1 MDDAAAHKDAPSVL
15 TEIPRYAIGPAP
27 ASGADPDAPRTML
40 PDGIPPLNRAL
51 FALTLLT
58 TTMAGAYVAGA
69 NLSLRHPL
77 SFIASLPMG
86 LSFSL
91 PLMAILLAHEM
102 GHYVTARRNGVN
114 TSLPY
119 FIPAPFPSVFFIGT
133 FGAFIRLRQ
142 MPQNRRVMFDIGA
155 AGPWAGMM
163 IALPCVMI
171 GLHLSEI
178 QPLTQAAGGLEL
190 GNSLLFYGLSRWML
204 GVDPNLVNVNL
215 SPIAFAGWLG
225 FLVTMLNLLPVGQF
239 DGGHVLYALTPRHHR
254 KVSTIFVL
262 GCVLMAVIPL
272 ALGRSFW
279 AGWLL
284 WAVIAVALGLGHPST
299 FDRDAPLGSSRTFAA
314 WLTVALFVVTFM
326 PSPISI
332 SAPSDTPEQQPDQ
345 SQSYSVRYHAPA
357 AVTPR
362 SVVTIPI

>member
-1 MDDAAAHKDAPSVL
+1 MEDAAAYRNAPNVL
-15 TEIPRYAIGPAP
+15 TEIPRYAAGLAPSLGPE
-27 ASGADPDAPRTML
+27 PRGLRAML
-40 PDGIPPLNRAL
+40 PDGIPPLNLAL
-51 FALTLLT
+51 FAITLLT

-69 NLSLRHPL
+69 DLLWWHPIA
-77 SFIASLPMG
+77 FITALAVG

-102 GHYVTARRNGVN
+102 GHYVTARRSGVN

-119 FIPAPFPSVFFIGT
+119 FIPAPLPSVFFIGT

-142 MPQNRRVMFDIGA
+142 MPQTRRVMFDIGA

-163 IALPCVMI
+163 VALPCVII
-171 GLHLSEI
+171 GLHLSDI
-178 QPLTQAAGGLEL
+178 QPLTQSAGGLAL

-215 SPIAFAGWLG
+215 HPIAFAGWLG
-225 FLVTMLNLLPVGQF
+225 FLVTMLNLLPSGQF

-262 GCVLMAVIPL
+262 GCVLMFLVPL
-272 ALGRSFW
+272 ALGRTSW

-284 WAVIAVALGLGHPST
+284 WAVIAVVLGLGHPST
-299 FDRDAPLGSSRTFAA
+299 VDRNAPLGRGRTFAA
-314 WLTVALFVVTFM
+314 WLTVALFILTFM
-326 PSPISI
+326 PNPISI
-332 SAPSDTPEQQPDQ
+332 SAPADNPPQPEQP
-345 SQSYSVRYHAPA
+345 QSYSVMQHAPGVAIHRA
-357 AVTPR
+357 A
-362 SVVTIPI
+362 TIRI